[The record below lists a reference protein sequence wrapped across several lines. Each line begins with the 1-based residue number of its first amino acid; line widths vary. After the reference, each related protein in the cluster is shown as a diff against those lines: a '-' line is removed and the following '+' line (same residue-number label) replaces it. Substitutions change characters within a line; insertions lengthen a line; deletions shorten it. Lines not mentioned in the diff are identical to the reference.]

1 MLNDKPTVSTACMY
15 YALTKGK
22 HMYSAI
28 LTVN

>member
-22 HMYSAI
+22 HV
-28 LTVN
+28 LGNTNC